1 MKEIPQKMIA
11 HRAPQDKLFSPPGCY
26 LLLPQIN
33 RKFIGEQRFRGM
45 GVVIRR
51 ERKGNEGKMGM
62 RAVLEKANGFHKV

>member
-1 MKEIPQKMIA
+1 
-11 HRAPQDKLFSPPGCY
+11 
-26 LLLPQIN
+26 
-33 RKFIGEQRFRGM
+33 M